1 LSLNGEDAILSYLR
15 KKSPATIKQI
25 SRALI
30 LSKTRVVRVLERLIS
45 LDTVERIDNE
55 GVEKFR
61 LK

>member
-1 LSLNGEDAILSYLR
+1 LSLNGEDAILAYLK
-15 KKSPATIKQI
+15 KKSPATTKQI

-30 LSKTRVVRVLERLIS
+30 LSKTRVTRVLERLIS
-45 LDTVERIDNE
+45 LDTVEKIENE